1 MPSAAQVQA
10 AESGRA
16 THPQEPHSGGTAG
29 RLNWLRAAV
38 LGANDGIVSVAGIV
52 IGVAGATTNRGPI
65 FTAGLAGL
73 VAGAVS
79 MALGEYVSVSS
90 QRDSERAQI
99 KQEQRELAASPEAEL
114 TELTALYEAKGLSAA
129 TAHTVAVELSAR
141 GALAAHL
148 DAELHIDPAD
158 IPSPV
163 QAAVHRHCRSLPA
176 PCCRCWPSCCP
187 RPACGSRCF
196 RRRPDR
202 SGPDRC
208 PQRSPG
214 RQRRPPRR
222 PAGCHR
228 RSARPGLHLRRRASL
243 RHRHRL
249 RTRNP
254 AGGVAL
260 PGNRAERSH
269 PGERTARGSS
279 STRGRAPNASA
290 LLASLAGAGDGADGR
305 GQRQPQPDRHDH
317 GREVAEGPDTDVG
330 PAIPAK
336 IISSH
341 ALTKKAGPAATI
353 LK

>member
-1 MPSAAQVQA
+1 MSTDDDMPSAAQVQA
-10 AESGRA
+10 AQSGRA

-99 KQEQRELAASPEAEL
+99 KQEKRELAASPEAEL

-129 TAHTVAVELSAR
+129 TARTVAVELSAR

-163 QAAVHRHCRSLPA
+163 QAARASALSFLSGALLPILTTL
-176 PCCRCWPSCCP
+176 P
-187 RPACGSRCF
+187 RPA
-196 RRRPDR
+196 
-202 SGPDRC
+202 GP
-208 PQRSPG
+208 
-214 RQRRPPRR
+214 
-222 PAGCHR
+222 
-228 RSARPGLHLRRRASL
+228 
-243 RHRHRL
+243 
-249 RTRNP
+249 
-254 AGGVAL
+254 AL
-260 PGNRAERSH
+260 PVCVGC
-269 PGERTARGSS
+269 PG
-279 STRGRAPNASA
+279 
-290 LLASLAGAGDGADGR
+290 
-305 GQRQPQPDRHDH
+305 
-317 GREVAEGPDTDVG
+317 
-330 PAIPAK
+330 
-336 IISSH
+336 
-341 ALTKKAGPAATI
+341 
-353 LK
+353 